1 VSRSGRGFERTAV
14 LLAAVLGA
22 ATLLA
27 FGATP
32 RAPAAAPTPTSATK
46 AASEKPFTAI
56 CSANVGEDTSRD
68 PAWVS
73 ASFEN
78 DRCVAPAMPAR
89 LDGTSARREE
99 IVAAM
104 AAGKRYAALS
114 GAFQKCI
121 GDFVAARRAQANT
134 QAGKSFVLVE
144 NHRVFVSEKNRKRVD
159 NQVAAEIEAFNAY
172 GSECTQ

>member
-1 VSRSGRGFERTAV
+1 VSRSGRGFELAAV
-14 LLAAVLGA
+14 LLAAALA
-22 ATLLA
+22 SATLLA

-32 RAPAAAPTPTSATK
+32 AHTPQATAAPAKP
-46 AASEKPFTAI
+46 ASEKPFTAI
-56 CSANVGEDTSRD
+56 CSANVGEDTSSD

-78 DRCVAPAMPAR
+78 DHCVAPPMPAP
-89 LDGTSARREE
+89 LDGASAKRET

-104 AAGKRYAALS
+104 AAGRRYGALS
-114 GAFQKCI
+114 ASFQKCI
-121 GDFVAARRAQANT
+121 GDFVAARRAQTNT

-159 NQVAAEIEAFNAY
+159 NQIAAEIEAFNAY